1 VSEQDAIALAM
12 AEMAVGDY
20 APIRSAY
27 RMEISGWMLEYLLT
41 DKAKI
46 TKFKNGMKKAM
57 LTAFPEAFY
66 QGYSDGGG
74 GGREDVSKEDDAW
87 LTAKMNAEMGYIDM
101 LFQGLKDFRADPDTT
116 PEDYQAEVDKRA
128 ENYCKTL
135 DGIYSEGLLRGSKD
149 EMVQFGGN
157 DGMESCPECQ
167 KYQGVKHKISW
178 WVRKGLVPGQPG
190 NPRFSCHGYNCQ
202 HYLFSVKTGKI
213 YTI

>member
-1 VSEQDAIALAM
+1 MSEQDAIALAM
-12 AEMAVGDY
+12 AEMSIGDY

-27 RMEISGWMLEYLLT
+27 KMEIAGWIVEYLLT

-46 TKFKNGMKKAM
+46 TRFKNGMKKAM
-57 LTAFPEAFY
+57 VTAFPEAFY
-66 QGYSDGGG
+66 QGYTDGGG

-101 LFQGLKDFRADPDTT
+101 LFQSLKAYRADPDTT
-116 PEDYQAEVDKRA
+116 PDDYQAEAARRA
-128 ENYCKTL
+128 EGYAKTL

-149 EMVQFGGN
+149 EMVQFGGT
-157 DGMESCPECQ
+157 DGAESCPECQ

-190 NPRFSCHGYNCQ
+190 NPHFACRGYNCQ
-202 HYLFSVKTGKI
+202 HVLFSVKTGKV